1 MEAIVD
7 LQLMVKDSQCP
18 DQNQCEHIVLETLK
32 IAGVTETK
40 ECTIRVVARDESAE
54 LNEQYRNKQGA
65 TNVLSFPF
73 EAPIEI
79 DIDLLGDLV
88 ICAPLVTEEAIQQN
102 KTVEMHWNHLI
113 VHGCLHLLGYDH
125 IEDEDANKMEGLE
138 RQVMKQLGHPDPYEM
153 PYKMID
159 AS

>member
-7 LQLMVKDSQCP
+7 LQMIVEDSQCP
-18 DQNQCEHIVLETLK
+18 DQNQCENIVLETLK
-32 IAGVTETK
+32 IADVSETK
-40 ECTIRVVARDESAE
+40 ECTIRVVDRTESAE
-54 LNEQYRNKQGA
+54 LNEQYREKQGA

-73 EAPIEI
+73 DAPIEI

-88 ICAPLVTEEAIQQN
+88 ICAPLVSEEAKQQS
-102 KTVEMHWNHLI
+102 KTIEMHWNHLI

-125 IEDEDANKMEGLE
+125 IKDEDADKMESFE
-138 RQVMKQLGHPDPYEM
+138 RQVMNKLGYPD

>member
-7 LQLMVKDSQCP
+7 LQLIVDDSQCP
-18 DQNQCEHIVLETLK
+18 GQNQCVLVVLETLK
-32 IAGVTETK
+32 MVGVTESK
-40 ECTIRVVARDESAE
+40 ECTIRVVDRAESAE
-54 LNEQYRNKQGA
+54 LNEQYRDKQGA

-88 ICAPLVTEEAIQQN
+88 ICAPLVIEEATKQN

-125 IEDEDANKMEGLE
+125 LKDEDADKMEDFE
-138 RQVMKQLGHPDPYEM
+138 RQVMNKLGHPD